1 MSKVVMFT
9 DGACSNNPGAGGYG
23 VVLISGTHRKELSQG
38 YALTTNN
45 RMELLAIIVG
55 LEALTVAGCEVT
67 VYTDSRYVVDAVEQR
82 WVFAWAATPNFKGKK
97 NRDLW
102 LRFLRVYGKHSVHF
116 VWVKGH
122 AGNLNNER
130 CDRLAVAA
138 AAQPNLLPDK
148 GFVQENL
155 MFKI

>member
-9 DGACSNNPGAGGYG
+9 DGACSGNPGAGGYG
-23 VVLISGTHRKELSQG
+23 VVLISGKYRKELSQG

-45 RMELLAIIVG
+45 RMELLAVVAG

-67 VYTDSRYVVDAVEQR
+67 VYSDSRYVVDAVEQR
-82 WVFAWAATPNFKGKK
+82 WVFGWAATPNFKGKK

-102 LRFLRVYGKHSVHF
+102 LRFLHMYGKHTVCF

-122 AGNLNNER
+122 AGNPNNER

-138 AAQPNLLPDK
+138 TAQPNLPPDK
-148 GFVQENL
+148 GFVQGENL
-155 MFKI
+155 IF